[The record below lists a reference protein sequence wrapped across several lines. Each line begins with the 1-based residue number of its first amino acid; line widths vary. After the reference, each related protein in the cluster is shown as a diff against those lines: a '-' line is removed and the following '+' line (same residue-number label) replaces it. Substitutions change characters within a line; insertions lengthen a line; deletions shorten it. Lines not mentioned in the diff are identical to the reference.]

1 MIKTACSLGHVVKN
15 LCQYGSEGSVN
26 CDDVSSVNGG
36 VSMAVG
42 NVAQVSVKGEH
53 ITKSHVVNGS
63 AGMTAEVDVGAVTV
77 AGDDC
82 HRVVLVQ

>member
-1 MIKTACSLGHVVKN
+1 MIETACSLGCVVRN

-26 CDDVSSVNGG
+26 CDDVGSVNG
-36 VSMAVG
+36 MAVG
-42 NVAQVSVKGEH
+42 DVARVSAKGEH

-63 AGMTAEVDVGAVTV
+63 AGMTAEVDVGAVTA

-82 HRVVLVQ
+82 CRVVLVR